1 MPYRLVP
8 LVNENYYHIFNRGVE
23 KRTVFLTGH
32 DYKRFLNTLIYY
44 QIEESNVKFSSRSLL
59 NIISAQNSK
68 KQVEIIGYC
77 LMPNHYHLLLKQN
90 IDNGISTLLRK
101 VSNSYT
107 KYFNTKHERVGPLFQ
122 GAFKARLI
130 ENNEALLHVLRYIH
144 LNPFVDGSD
153 QVLDLSYP
161 YSSYGEYV
169 NKQRICNT
177 RIAKELLV
185 GQDFSA
191 FHKDQIE
198 YAREIKSAMHFDK

>member
-8 LVNENYYHIFNRGVE
+8 LVNGNYYHIFNRGVE
-23 KRTVFLTGH
+23 KRNVFLTRH

-59 NIISAQNSK
+59 DIISVQNSK

-90 IDNGISTLLRK
+90 IDNGISTFLRK

-107 KYFNTKHERVGPLFQ
+107 KYFNTKYERVGPLFQ

-130 ENNEALLHVLRYIH
+130 DDSEVLLHVLRYIH
-144 LNPFVDGSD
+144 LNPFVDRSGE
-153 QVLDLSYP
+153 VLDLSFP
-161 YSSYGEYV
+161 YSSYNEYIT
-169 NKQRICNT
+169 KQKICNT

-191 FHKDQIE
+191 FHRDQIE
-198 YAREIKSAMHFDK
+198 YAREIKSAMQFDK